1 MENEK
6 STVDKFI
13 NNHINIREKLRLEE
27 VLGLMGKFFSK
38 N

>member
-1 MENEK
+1 MENEH

-13 NNHINIREKLRLEE
+13 NNNINNREKLRLEE
-27 VLGLMGKFFSK
+27 VLGLMGKFLSK